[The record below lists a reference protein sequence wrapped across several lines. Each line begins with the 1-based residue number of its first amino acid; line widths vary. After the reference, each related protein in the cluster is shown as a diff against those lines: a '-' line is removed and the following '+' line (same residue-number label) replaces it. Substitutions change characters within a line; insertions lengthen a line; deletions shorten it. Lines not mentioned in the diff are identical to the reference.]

1 MDFAKIFQFLTET
14 YGYGGLVISILL
26 VVLFLLLPY
35 FFKRSDKKMHD
46 GLKEVTTTLTEAIK
60 EENKE
65 LINGLKDNQ
74 TKLIDNQFELVK
86 GLLLDQ
92 KLEHDKNLDARDKI
106 STPIQAKINHLK
118 DFYRSSRVS
127 VFEFHNSLVNLNG
140 LPFKWYDLIYES
152 VARGVHAVSY
162 ETRNM
167 PFNILLPIVTKVE
180 NGDTV
185 LFSKD
190 DIEDFYNKSSV
201 LYDFCLKHNINDLIV
216 GPLINKSEQLIGL
229 IVLEYSGD
237 NHMDEEVEIDDL
249 ELEAHAISTLLELK

>member
-14 YGYGGLVISILL
+14 YGYGGLVLSILI
-26 VVLFLLLPY
+26 VVLFLMLPY
-35 FFKRSDKKMHD
+35 FFKKSDKKMHD

-92 KLEHDKNLDARDKI
+92 KLEHDKNLDTRDRI
-106 STPIQAKINHLK
+106 SIPIQNKINHLK
-118 DFYRSSRVS
+118 DFYRCSRVS

-167 PFNILLPIVTKVE
+167 PFSILLPIIREVE
-180 NGDTV
+180 NGDIM
-185 LFSKD
+185 LFKKD
-190 DIEDFYNKSSV
+190 DIEDFYNNSSV

-216 GPLINKSEQLIGL
+216 APLINKNQQLVGL
-229 IVLEYSGD
+229 IALEYSGEC
-237 NHMDEEVEIDDL
+237 HMDEEVIIDDL
-249 ELEAHAISTLLELK
+249 ELEAHAISTLLEL

>member
-1 MDFAKIFQFLTET
+1 MDFVKIFQFLTET

-26 VVLFLLLPY
+26 VVFFLLLPY
-35 FFKRSDKKMHD
+35 FFKKSDKKMHD
-46 GLKEVTTTLTEAIK
+46 GLKEVTATLTEAIK

-92 KLEHDKNLDARDKI
+92 KLEHDKNLDTRDKI
-106 STPIQAKINHLK
+106 STPIQTKINHLK
-118 DFYRSSRVS
+118 DFYRSSRAS

-167 PFNILLPIVTKVE
+167 PFNILLPIIQKVE
-180 NGDTV
+180 NGDVV
-185 LFSKD
+185 LFNKD
-190 DIEDFYNKSSV
+190 DIEDFYNNSSV
-201 LYDFCLKHNINDLIV
+201 LYDFCLKHNINNLIV
-216 GPLINKSEQLIGL
+216 GPLINKSQQLIGL

-237 NHMDEEVEIDDL
+237 NHVDNEVVIDDL

>member
-1 MDFAKIFQFLTET
+1 
-14 YGYGGLVISILL
+14 
-26 VVLFLLLPY
+26 
-35 FFKRSDKKMHD
+35 MHD

-92 KLEHDKNLDARDKI
+92 KLEHDKNLDTRDKI
-106 STPIQAKINHLK
+106 SAPIQDKINHLK
-118 DFYRSSRVS
+118 DFYRCSRVS

-167 PFNILLPIVTKVE
+167 PFSILLPIIREVE
-180 NGDTV
+180 NGDIM
-185 LFSKD
+185 LFKKD
-190 DIEDFYNKSSV
+190 DIEDFYNNSSV

-216 GPLINKSEQLIGL
+216 GPLINKSQQLIGL

-237 NHMDEEVEIDDL
+237 NHVDDEVVIDDL

>member
-1 MDFAKIFQFLTET
+1 
-14 YGYGGLVISILL
+14 
-26 VVLFLLLPY
+26 
-35 FFKRSDKKMHD
+35 MHD

-92 KLEHDKNLDARDKI
+92 KLEHDKNLDTRDKI
-106 STPIQAKINHLK
+106 SAPIQSKINHLK
-118 DFYRSSRVS
+118 DFYRCSRVS

-237 NHMDEEVEIDDL
+237 NHMDEEVKIDDL